1 MMPEFQKEKHIAIT
15 KNTFEMLVNNV
26 MEDFRPY
33 LKTEGEMTLG
43 TNVAH
48 LVIKMNAMIIEY
60 EEMRKG
66 YMDLCKANDE
76 NKKLLLEQATQQKHQ
91 NTFFTKKIRN
101 IERRLP

>member
-1 MMPEFQKEKHIAIT
+1 MMPEFQKERNVAVT

-33 LKTEGEMTLG
+33 LKTDGEMALG

-48 LVIKMNAMIIEY
+48 LIIKMNAMIIEY
-60 EEMRKG
+60 EELRKG

-76 NKKLLLEQATQQKHQ
+76 QKALLLELATQQKKQ
-91 NTFFTKKIRN
+91 NTFYTKKIRN
-101 IERRLP
+101 IERRL